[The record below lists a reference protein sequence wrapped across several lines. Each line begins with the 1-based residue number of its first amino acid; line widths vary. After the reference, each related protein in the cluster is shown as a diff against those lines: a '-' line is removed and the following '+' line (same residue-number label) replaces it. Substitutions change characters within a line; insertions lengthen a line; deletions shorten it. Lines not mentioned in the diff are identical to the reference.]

1 MPTTAKPADTAPA
14 SPLLYEL
21 DDHGIAR
28 IRFNRPQALN
38 AIDTHMADA
47 FLQCCRT
54 LAQERRVRVI
64 HLSGAGRAFMAG
76 GDVQAMRA
84 APEAVAAALIRSL
97 HDALRLLAQQ
107 NAPIVCTV
115 QGAVAGA
122 GLGVMLNA
130 DFVLADRATRF
141 GVAYPLIGT
150 SCDCS
155 TSWLLPRMVGLRK
168 ATELALLGDMIEA
181 EEALRL
187 GLINQVLD
195 GSELASTTERLLQ
208 RLAKGPTIAYG
219 QLRRLLRTALQHDLD
234 AHLDAEAAGFI
245 TCTTTQDFREG
256 VAAFVEK
263 RPAQFK
269 GA

>member
-1 MPTTAKPADTAPA
+1 MPTTSHSADTRSA
-14 SPLLYEL
+14 SPLLYAL

-38 AIDTHMADA
+38 AIDIPMADA
-47 FLQCCRT
+47 FLRCCRA
-54 LAQERRVRVI
+54 LAQEARVRVI
-64 HLSGAGRAFMAG
+64 HLSGTGRAFMAG
-76 GDVQAMRA
+76 GDVQAMRT
-84 APEAVAAALIRSL
+84 APEAVAAALIRHM
-97 HDALRLLAQQ
+97 HDALRILADQ

-130 DFVLADRATRF
+130 DFVLAQQDTRF
-141 GVAYPLIGT
+141 GVAYPLIGA

-168 ATELALLGDMIEA
+168 ATELALLGDMIDA
-181 EEALRL
+181 NEALRL
-187 GLINQVLD
+187 GLVNQVLD
-195 GSELASTTERLLQ
+195 DAALAPATEQLLL
-208 RLAKGPTIAYG
+208 RLAQGPTVAYG
-219 QLRRLLRTALQHDLD
+219 RMRHLLRTALQHDLD
-234 AHLDAEAAGFI
+234 AHLDSEATGFI

-256 VAAFVEK
+256 VDAFLEK
-263 RPAQFK
+263 RPPQFQ